1 VVRDLLMIALCLGG
15 ARSVWADLAAA
26 RDLTRNTSTL
36 VVACNFAGIHY
47 DGRLDA
53 YCTLH
58 PERFRPW
65 REERAAGGL
74 NTDYRAIVHAPHR
87 QVPDA
92 EIVPHG
98 WYGSSGLYM
107 AQVALQHMGARGAI
121 LCGVPMEAEGMH
133 IHWPGEWGHT
143 ARYRAGFEAA
153 KAEGANIRSM
163 SGWTAQLLGRPDE
176 AWLSEVR

>member
-1 VVRDLLMIALCLGG
+1 MIALCLGG
-15 ARSVWADLAAA
+15 ATNVWNDLAAA
-26 RDLTRNTSTL
+26 RDLTRNASTI

-53 YCTLH
+53 WITLH
-58 PERFRPW
+58 PELFRPW
-65 REERAAGGL
+65 RQQRAERGL
-74 NTDYRAIVHAPHR
+74 NTNYRPVIHAASR

-133 IHWPGEWGHT
+133 IHWPGEWQHKQT
-143 ARYRAGFEAA
+143 PKYREGFEQA

-163 SGWTAQLLGRPDE
+163 SGWTRGLFGAPDSRWV
-176 AWLSEVR
+176 AGS